1 MSSLAPL
8 LTFNDGFGHD
18 AGDAVLTELGRFLK
32 RSVRVDDIA
41 CRYGGEEFCLVLPQM
56 DYYGA
61 QQRAEAIREGAA
73 RLDVKSDGRVLGP
86 VTLSLGVALFPED
99 GGDLESLVRAA
110 DAALYEAKKTGRN
123 RVVMTSAAPVLE
135 QSKISES
142 SLSKDTPNSVNVP
155 LR

>member
-1 MSSLAPL
+1 
-8 LTFNDGFGHD
+8 
-18 AGDAVLTELGRFLK
+18 
-32 RSVRVDDIA
+32 
-41 CRYGGEEFCLVLPQM
+41 M